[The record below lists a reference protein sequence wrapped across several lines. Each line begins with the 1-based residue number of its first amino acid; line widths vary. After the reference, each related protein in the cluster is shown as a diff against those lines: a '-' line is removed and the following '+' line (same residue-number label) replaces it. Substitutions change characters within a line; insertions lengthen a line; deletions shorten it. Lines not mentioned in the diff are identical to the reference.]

1 MKTRQHSYMKK
12 LICAALFAVTAASL
26 SAQVTNNNQYT
37 TVSPYSQFGLGLI
50 RDQSQGFNKGMN
62 GVGIGGREHN
72 MVNTLNPASYSSMDS
87 LTFVFDAGAS
97 GQMTRFQENGKKINA
112 NSAAFDYMVAGFRAF
127 KHVGVSLGILPYS
140 NIGYNYSSKE
150 NVGSTDVTYTNTY
163 YGTGGIHQ
171 AFLGVGWE
179 PIKGVSIGVNGGYM
193 WGKLDKTVSNIYSDA
208 AANVLAKYY
217 KTSISNYML
226 DFGLQFST
234 KLSKKDQLTLGLTYG
249 FGHSIKADMESQIVS
264 TNSQTGVSDTA
275 TVTMNDAFKLPHT
288 FGAGLMWNHRNS
300 WRVGFDFTLQKWA
313 DVGYPELVTA
323 GNQTVFALNNNYY
336 QDRKK
341 FNLGI
346 DYCVDENSNKY
357 LNRVHY
363 RMGVSYA
370 TPYLN
375 INGKDGPKE
384 ISVTAGLGIPII
396 NGWNNRSVLNISAQ
410 WVHNA
415 ADGMLTENVFR
426 INLGLT
432 FNERWFMKWKV
443 N

>member
-1 MKTRQHSYMKK
+1 M
-12 LICAALFAVTAASL
+12 LAAVAAS
-26 SAQVTNNNQYT
+26 SYAQVQSNIQYST
-37 TVSPYSQFGLGLI
+37 ISPYSQFGLGVL

-62 GVGIGGREHN
+62 GVGIGAREHN

-97 GQMTRFQENGKKINA
+97 GQMTHFQENGKKLNA

-127 KHVGVSLGILPYS
+127 KHVGVSLGILPYT
-140 NIGYNYSSKE
+140 NIGYNYASTEK
-150 NVGSTDVTYTNTY
+150 VGQTTTTYTNTY
-163 YGTGGIHQ
+163 YGTGGLHQ
-171 AFLGVGWE
+171 AFLGFGWE
-179 PIKGVSIGVNGGYM
+179 PIKGVSFGVNGGYM
-193 WGKLDKTVSNIYSDA
+193 WGKFDKAVTNQYSDA
-208 AANVLAKYY
+208 NINVLSKFYS
-217 KTSISNYML
+217 TSVSSYTLN
-226 DFGLQFST
+226 FGLQFSA
-234 KLSKKDQLTLGLTYG
+234 KVAKKDQLTLGLTYG
-249 FGHSIKADMESQIVS
+249 LGHSLNADMESLNIS

-275 TVTMNDAFKLPHT
+275 TVAMADAFRLPHT
-288 FGAGLMWNHRNS
+288 FGAGLLWNHRNS
-300 WRVGFDFTLQKWA
+300 WRVGFDFTLQKWS
-313 DVGYPELVTA
+313 DVSYPELVSTN
-323 GNQTVFALNNNYY
+323 GNVQFVANNGYY

-341 FNLGI
+341 FNLGV
-346 DYCVDENSNKY
+346 DFCVDESSNKY
-357 LNRVHY
+357 FDRVHY

-384 ISVTAGLGIPII
+384 ISVTAGFGIPII

-415 ADGMLTENVFR
+415 AEGLITENVFR